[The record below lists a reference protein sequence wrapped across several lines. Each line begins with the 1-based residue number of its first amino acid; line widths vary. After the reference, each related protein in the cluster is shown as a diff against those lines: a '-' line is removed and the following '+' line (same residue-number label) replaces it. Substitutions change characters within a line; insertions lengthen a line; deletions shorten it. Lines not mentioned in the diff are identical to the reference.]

1 MLNSTLFAQ
10 LAANKKHDRQ
20 NETTEWYNYYKYV
33 LETVG
38 WNVQSFEYVGTPRPP
53 RQKHANDSHP

>member
-20 NETTEWYNYYKYV
+20 NETTDWYNYYKYV

-38 WNVQSFEYVGTPRPP
+38 WNVQSFEYVGTGPP
-53 RQKHANDSHP
+53 QRQR